1 MVIAM
6 PGNARTILLVLLASF
21 FWGANFVLGGYVLT
35 DLPPLW
41 AAALRF
47 LLGAILMFAYCL
59 LQQEPLLPLVRA
71 HAHRYALLGVTGIVG
86 FNLFFFF
93 VLQFTSANNAALIMA
108 TNPLLTTLLAAALLR
123 EQLSVRHLAALPL
136 ALLGVAVVVTQGHGA
151 GTRGLSQGDLLMLGA
166 DACWALYNV
175 LSRRYM
181 PAQGSALANTTW
193 VMAAGALVLT
203 AVAIASGEPLRG
215 LGASAGGA
223 LAAMVVGGTVLA
235 YLFWTTGIARL
246 GAARAAIFLNLVPVA
261 AMAVGALLGHRP
273 TLVQIEGGLLV
284 LGAVSLTL
292 LPQRRLARAAS

>member
-1 MVIAM
+1 M
-6 PGNARTILLVLLASF
+6 PGTPRTVLLVLLAAF
-21 FWGANFVLGGYVLT
+21 FWGANFVLGGYVLR
-35 DLPPLW
+35 DLAPLW

-47 LLGAILMFAYCL
+47 LLGALLMFAYCF

-71 HAHRYALLGVTGIVG
+71 HASRYALLGVTGIVG

-93 VLQFTSANNAALIMA
+93 GLQYTSANNAALIMA

-123 EQLSVRHLAALPL
+123 EQLSARHLLALPV

-151 GTRGLSQGDLLMLGA
+151 DTRSLSSGDLMMLAA

-181 PAQGSALANTTW
+181 PVQGSALANTTW
-193 VMAAGALVLT
+193 VMAAGALVL
-203 AVAIASGEPLRG
+203 AVVALASGEPLTG
-215 LGASAGGA
+215 LGAPAGGA
-223 LAAMVVGGTVLA
+223 LAVMVVGGTVLA

-261 AMAVGALLGHRP
+261 AMAVGSLLGQMP
-273 TLVQIEGGLLV
+273 THTQMLGGLLV
-284 LGAVSLTL
+284 LGAVSLTM
-292 LPQRRLARAAS
+292 LPQRKLVRATP